1 MSTLIQFD
9 NLADL
14 SEFDCPIPFT
24 VMHPFVV
31 FDDEPISVIAW
42 LESENFRREEGDY
55 VVWQPYD

>member
-42 LESENFRREEGDY
+42 LESENFRREEGD
-55 VVWQPYD
+55 